1 MLAVSRRVS
10 YPDPMQRPLANRLW
24 YEFVRRSALTMAMV
38 FYRIRCHHR
47 ERYPTTGGFLVLSNH
62 QSYLDPPLVG
72 ACVPRQIN
80 YLARKTLFDNRIF
93 GGLIRSLDSIPL
105 DRDGLGIGGLKET
118 LRRLKRGEGV
128 LLFPEGTRSMDGELQ
143 PLKPGFSA
151 LVDRAEVP
159 IVPVAIDGA
168 HEAFPRTKKWPRRAV
183 IHIVVG
189 DPIPLEESRK
199 FDDRGL
205 IDLVESRLR
214 ILHAEARRLR
224 THAAA
229 GD

>member
-1 MLAVSRRVS
+1 
-10 YPDPMQRPLANRLW
+10 MQRPLAKRLW
-24 YEFVRRSALTMAMV
+24 YEFIRRSCWVAGLL

-47 ERYPTTGGFLVLSNH
+47 ERYPTSGGFLVLSNH
-62 QSYLDPPLVG
+62 QSFLDPPLVG
-72 ACVPRQIN
+72 MCVPRQIN
-80 YLARKTLFDNRIF
+80 YLARKTLFDIPVLGRIIHSV
-93 GGLIRSLDSIPL
+93 GSIPI

-128 LLFPEGTRSMDGELQ
+128 LLFPEGTRSLDGELQ

-151 LVDRAEVP
+151 LVDRAAVP

-168 HEAFPRTKKWPRRAV
+168 HDAFPRTKKWPRRAV
-183 IHIVVG
+183 VHVVVG

-205 IDLVESRLR
+205 VELVEARLR
-214 ILHAEARRLR
+214 VLHAEARRLR
-224 THAAA
+224 LKAA
-229 GD
+229 GGD